1 MWLRYGVDTENKL
14 VEVENVPSGKTNLI
28 CPYCS
33 KALIAKK
40 GRIKEHHFA
49 HDGETCNLI
58 IKREPRDIPRLP
70 LYDAFNIF
78 LTGKELEQLK
88 KLWHRH
94 KAHDYGIDRL
104 EILPAF
110 TKENLIE
117 TSQNINAG
125 TGRKAYQFTKLGQI
139 PVGALPL
146 AVFNWVQEPLIEQKM
161 AHLEAAIFDNSGS
174 VLPLEELRIRLAD
187 LRIYVA
193 QMRKILLASLYYL
206 KVLADGQVFYK
217 IGITTRSIDSRL
229 VEIYRDVRR
238 SHYQNV
244 EIDVINV
251 WAHRGN
257 VERYFKYRYSNF
269 NYPIA
274 TLTEYFKFTNPD
286 ETQVVERDLSQM
298 EPKALSPV
306 EQGIVDGSPDEFLAA
321 ILADEQIKTGNVQ
334 GSDSAGAH
342 TGLRISVDLQQNF
355 LSKPSS
361 QKVIAALH
369 QGDRLRD
376 AAAMASVSI
385 EVARKV
391 LAVMQSSDLSTIV
404 L

>member
-1 MWLRYGVDTENKL
+1 MKRLRSKL
-14 VEVENVPSGKTNLI
+14 CKRYVSHNDLI
-28 CPYCS
+28 CPYCGR
-33 KALIAKK
+33 ALIAKK
-40 GRIKEHHFA
+40 GKVKEHHFA

-70 LYDAFNIF
+70 LYDAFNIY

-94 KAHDYGIDRL
+94 KSHNNGIDRL

-110 TKENLIE
+110 TRENLVE

-125 TGRKAYQFTKLGQI
+125 TGRKAYQFTNVGLI
-139 PVGALPL
+139 PVGELSL
-146 AVFNWVQEPLIEQKM
+146 ASFNSLHESLIEQKLT
-161 AHLEAAIFDNSGS
+161 HLEAAIFNNSGS
-174 VLPLEELRIRLAD
+174 VLPPKELRVCLTD
-187 LRIYVA
+187 LRIYGA

-206 KVLADGQVFYK
+206 KVQADEKILYK
-217 IGITTRSIDSRL
+217 IGITTRPMSERL
-229 VEIYRDVRR
+229 AEIYRDLT
-238 SHYQNV
+238 SHYQSV
-244 EIDVINV
+244 EIEVINV

-257 VERYFKYRYSNF
+257 VEKYFKYRYSGF
-269 NYPIA
+269 NYPIGS
-274 TLTEYFKFTNPD
+274 LTEYFKFADPD
-286 ETQVVERDLSQM
+286 ETQSVGHNLHEM
-298 EPKALSPV
+298 EAKMLSPV
-306 EQGIVDGSPDEFLAA
+306 EQDILAGKQDEFLTA
-321 ILADEQIKTGNVQ
+321 ILADGQMKADSGRICGRME
-334 GSDSAGAH
+334 SDLKQA
-342 TGLRISVDLQQNF
+342 F

-361 QKVIAALH
+361 QRVIAALH
-369 QGDRLRD
+369 QGDRLHE